1 MRTKG
6 WYWPWL
12 IAALLVATVAGQG
25 VMLYAAASDDTMS
38 IEPDYYKKAVAW
50 DSTASLDSMSALL
63 QWKSDVKIAGAG
75 ATGGELI
82 LILTDAAGDGVT
94 GARVKVTAIHNL
106 DGKRHIEATL
116 DERADGRYGAQM
128 PLDHAG
134 MWEVRVQAERGADHY
149 RFTTRAE
156 APAR

>member
-1 MRTKG
+1 VKSKG

-50 DSTASLDSMSALL
+50 DSTASLDSISALL
-63 QWKSDVKIAGAG
+63 HWKADVTIGGAG
-75 ATGGELI
+75 ASGGELVV
-82 LILTDAAGDGVT
+82 ILTDAAGDGVT
-94 GARVKVTAIHNL
+94 DAHVKVIAIHNL
-106 DGKRHIEATL
+106 DGTRHIEAML
-116 DERADGRYGAQM
+116 DERADGRYAAHM

-134 MWEVRVQAERGADHY
+134 LWEVRVQAERGADHY
-149 RFTTRAE
+149 RTTSRAE
-156 APAR
+156 APAK

>member
-12 IAALLVATVAGQG
+12 IGALLVATVAGQG
-25 VMLYAAASDDTMS
+25 VMIYAAASDKTMS
-38 IEPDYYKKAVAW
+38 IEPDYYNKAVAW
-50 DSTASLDSMSALL
+50 DSTASLDSISAILH
-63 QWKSDVKIAGAG
+63 WKADVKLSGAG
-75 ATGGELI
+75 TSGGDVV

-94 GARVKVTAIHNL
+94 DAHVKVTAIHNL
-106 DGKRHIEATL
+106 DGARHLEAVLT
-116 DERADGRYGAQM
+116 ERADGRYVAHL

-134 MWEVRVQAERGADHY
+134 LWEVRVRAERGADHF
-149 RFTTRAE
+149 RTTTRAD

>member
-1 MRTKG
+1 MKSKG

-50 DSTASLDSMSALL
+50 DSTATLDSISALL
-63 QWKSDVKIAGAG
+63 QWKANVSISGAG
-75 ATGGELI
+75 ASGGDLVV
-82 LILTDAAGDGVT
+82 ILTDAAGDGVAD
-94 GARVKVTAIHNL
+94 ARVTVTAIHNL

-116 DERADGRYGAQM
+116 DQRADGRYAAHM

-134 MWEVRVQAERGADHY
+134 LWEVRVQAIRGADHF
-149 RFTTRAE
+149 RTALRVD
-156 APAR
+156 APAK